1 MPQEGAYFNN
11 AMFLRHYLTLKPQVT
26 TKHLINYDET
36 QYCCQVYFA
45 TPLDK
50 MYELQ
55 IQPKVDVNMFIMA
68 Q

>member
-1 MPQEGAYFNN
+1 MYF
-11 AMFLRHYLTLKPQVT
+11 T
-26 TKHLINYDET
+26 
-36 QYCCQVYFA
+36 

-68 Q
+68 QQSKSKLERGKTHQWQCVCYCFINLKT